1 VLYHLLYPLH
11 TKISGFNIF
20 QYITFRSAMAAL
32 TALLISFII
41 GPRIIR
47 FLHKK
52 HIGEEVKSLGPE
64 SHFSKKGT
72 PTMGGIIILAAVI
85 LPTILWADLTNPY
98 ILLILTATIWMGFIG
113 FIDDYLKNIRKSE
126 KGLIAR
132 YKLAGQIIL
141 GIFLTIVILSSQD
154 IEIFQWMT
162 PEEGEPVKN
171 SIEASVTTVPF
182 VKESVLDF
190 QHWLPYALFVIFVI
204 TATSNSV
211 NLSDGLDGLASG
223 LIAIAAFVFAGIA
236 YITGRADF
244 SRYLN
249 ILYLPGAGELTIFC
263 VALVG
268 AALGFLWFNS
278 RPAEVF
284 MGDTGSLAMGAAI
297 GGVAV
302 LLKKEFLLP
311 FAAAIF
317 IIESVSVILQV
328 QYFRFTKRKHGKG
341 KRLFLMAPLHH
352 HFELKGWAESK
363 VVVRF
368 WILGILFALMTLS
381 TFKIR

>member
-1 VLYHLLYPLH
+1 
-11 TKISGFNIF
+11 
-20 QYITFRSAMAAL
+20 MAAM
-32 TALLISFII
+32 TALLISFVI

-47 FLHKK
+47 LLHNK
-52 HIGEEVKSLGPE
+52 HIGEEVRSLGPE

-85 LPTILWADLTNPY
+85 LPTVLWANLTNPY
-98 ILLILTATIWMGFIG
+98 ILMILTATVWMGFIG
-113 FIDDYLKNIRKSE
+113 FLDDYLKNVRKIK

-141 GIFLTIVILSSQD
+141 GMVLTFVILSSK
-154 IEIFQWMT
+154 EIQIYQWFT
-162 PEEGEPVKN
+162 PVDGDPLKN
-171 SIEASVTTVPF
+171 PIEATVTTLPF
-182 VKESVLDF
+182 IKQSVINF
-190 QHWLPYALFVIFVI
+190 QHWLPYALFVIFVV

-211 NLSDGLDGLASG
+211 NLTDGLDGLASG
-223 LIAIAAFVFAGIA
+223 LVAIAAFVFAGIA

-263 VALVG
+263 VALTG

-297 GGVAV
+297 GGVAI

-317 IIESVSVILQV
+317 IVESFSVILQV
-328 QYFRFTKRKHGKG
+328 QYFRYTRRKYGEG

-363 VVVRF
+363 VVIRF
-368 WILGILFALMTLS
+368 WILGILFALMSLS